1 MQEMKNK
8 QRNAQYYNQIL
19 EKSNKKKDS
28 TSRQK
33 IKTPSFASQSIN
45 LKDYLYVP
53 EGMEFI
59 VYTLYFVFIPYLF
72 GIVFLFFAVA
82 GADFNNFMLL
92 NMSQAL
98 IVWAIG
104 YEIVA
109 TLSLTWIFVLF
120 LKYDSV
126 E

>member
-1 MQEMKNK
+1 MEEVTNEKKNTY
-8 QRNAQYYNQIL
+8 YYNQVL
-19 EKSNKKKDS
+19 EKSRKKKS
-28 TSRQK
+28 ATSK
-33 IKTPSFASQSIN
+33 KKNKTNSFSSQTIN
-45 LKDYLYVP
+45 LEDYLYVP

-59 VYTLYFVFIPYLF
+59 VYTLYLVLIPYIF

-92 NMSQAL
+92 DLTHAF
-98 IVWAIG
+98 IVWTIG

-120 LKYDSV
+120 MKYDSP

>member
-1 MQEMKNK
+1 MEEMTNK
-8 QRNAQYYNQIL
+8 QKNANYYNQIL
-19 EKSNKKKDS
+19 ERSKKKKDS

-33 IKTPSFASQSIN
+33 TKTPSFTSQSIN
-45 LKDYLYVP
+45 LKDYFYVP

-59 VYTLYFVFIPYLF
+59 VYSLYLILIPYIF

-82 GADFNNFMLL
+82 DADFDNFMLL
-92 NMSQAL
+92 NISQVL

-109 TLSLTWIFVLF
+109 TLSLTLIFVLF
-120 LKYDSV
+120 LKYDSS